1 MQRLSAQNNE
11 NLLIE
16 AEEFWTQLF
25 VNEKKVFPG
34 CQMLLRGNKRIFRQ
48 EYKRRKWKKGN
59 DK

>member
-25 VNEKKVFPG
+25 VNEKKVFPE

-48 EYKRRKWKKGN
+48 EYKRRK
-59 DK
+59 

>member
-25 VNEKKVFPG
+25 VNEKKVFPE
-34 CQMLLRGNKRIFRQ
+34 CQMLF
-48 EYKRRKWKKGN
+48 KG
-59 DK
+59 KQTYFPTGIQTPKMKERER